1 MKELKLSKA
10 IYSIQGIK
18 ETIGAY
24 SGYATMEI
32 HNRGAHWGVMFS
44 ACKYDEK
51 LTVKEFENY
60 LIGME
65 NN

>member
-1 MKELKLSKA
+1 MKELKLSKD
-10 IYSIQGIK
+10 IYSIQGIEK
-18 ETIGAY
+18 TIGAY

-32 HNRGAHWGVMFS
+32 YNRGAHWRVTFS

-65 NN
+65 NH

>member
-10 IYSIQGIK
+10 IYSIEDIK
-18 ETIGAY
+18 KTVGAY

-32 HNRGAHWGVMFS
+32 HNKGEHWGVMFS

-65 NN
+65 NH